1 MINRAVLTGRLTRD
15 VELRYT
21 QSGVAVGSFTLAVDR
36 NFKNA
41 NNERESDFINCVIW
55 RKSAENFANFTHK
68 GSLVGIDGRIQTRN
82 YENKQ
87 GQRVYVTEVVV
98 DNFALLEPRRNDSN
112 GSVQGTNHDAGSAEN
127 GNNNANAQTNNSNTD
142 NGYQD
147 PFANNG
153 EPIDISDGQLPF

>member
-1 MINRAVLTGRLTRD
+1 MINRAVLTGRMTRD

-21 QSGVAVGSFTLAVDR
+21 QSGVAAGSFTLAVGR

-55 RKSAENFANFTHK
+55 RKSAENFASFTHK

-87 GQRVYVTEVVV
+87 GNRVYVTEVVV
-98 DNFALLEPRRNDSN
+98 DDFALLDPRQHDSNGNSQRSGNGGNQYGNDSN
-112 GSVQGTNHDAGSAEN
+112 G
-127 GNNNANAQTNNSNTD
+127 ANAQYNRNSPASNQ
-142 NGYQD
+142 QD
-147 PFANNG
+147 PFADSDD
-153 EPIDISDGQLPF
+153 IDISDDQLPF